1 MTSHQPTTNESVFKR
16 ILWLYGL
23 FTLIANAAYLFGYN
37 LLPEGF
43 LRDSPTTT
51 GARLAATGTF
61 WSEFAL
67 TLLNNLGLLL
77 VFGVLPNL
85 IQIKGFSVGYLWLL
99 GQGVITHLVSGTNS
113 FVASD
118 LKQFNAWDGM
128 AFELGIGGLEFLAYT
143 LVIASTVSLGIYQF
157 QSWWQWK
164 PAKAMNFRDVRLSRA
179 ELLCLIGGILLLILA
194 AYRETAM
201 RVSL

>member
-16 ILWLYGL
+16 IFWLYGL
-23 FTLIANAAYLFGYN
+23 FTLLANAAYLFGYY

-43 LRDSPTTT
+43 FRDSPATAT
-51 GARLAATGTF
+51 GRLAATGTF

-67 TLLNNLGLLL
+67 TLLVNLGMVAVIAVLLNL
-77 VFGVLPNL
+77 V
-85 IQIKGFSVGYLWLL
+85 QIKRFSLGYLFILL
-99 GQGVITHLVSGTNS
+99 QGVNSYLVSGTNS

-128 AFELGIGGLEFLAYT
+128 AIGLSIGGIEQLAFI
-143 LVIASTVSLGIYQF
+143 LIVASTVSLGIYQF

-164 PAKAMNFRDVRLSRA
+164 PTKAMNLRDVRLSRA
-179 ELLCLIGGILLLILA
+179 ELLCLIGGILLLIIA
-194 AYRETAM
+194 AYREAIMAT
-201 RVSL
+201 SL